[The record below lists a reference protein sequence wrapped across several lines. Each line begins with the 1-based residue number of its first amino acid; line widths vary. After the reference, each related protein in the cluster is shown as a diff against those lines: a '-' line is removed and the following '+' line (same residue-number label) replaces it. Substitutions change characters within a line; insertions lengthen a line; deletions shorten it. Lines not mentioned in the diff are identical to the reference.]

1 MGSLAKTVLFA
12 VVAVVTSLLGHP
24 QTTPV
29 PVVNQA
35 RATTAAAPAA
45 GTASGWTASNWAG
58 YALTAGGY
66 NEISATWTVPSV
78 QSGSGLSAMWIGI
91 DGFNNNDLIQI
102 GTEQNST
109 ANGASYYAWWEVLPA
124 AEASIQQ
131 VPITAGD
138 QVSARI
144 VKNAANSWT
153 LALTDNTT
161 GASFQTTQSY
171 TGTGTS
177 AEWIM
182 EAPNLG
188 SQGSDLA
195 HFSTFNVTSIDVNGG
210 DPNLTQ
216 QDAGVMI
223 QSGRQVATPSAPS
236 FTGNAFAMAYGS
248 SAPPAPL
255 L

>member
-1 MGSLAKTVLFA
+1 MGSLAKTVVFA

-24 QTTPV
+24 QATPV

-45 GTASGWTASNWAG
+45 SSTSGWTASNWAG
-58 YALTAGGY
+58 YAITAGGY
-66 NEISATWTVPSV
+66 NEVSATWTVPSV

-91 DGFNNNDLIQI
+91 DGFNNNALIQI
-102 GTEQNST
+102 GTEQNATSSGGT
-109 ANGASYYAWWEVLPA
+109 YYAWWEVLPS
-124 AEASIQQ
+124 AESSITQ
-131 VPITAGD
+131 VPLSAGD
-138 QVSARI
+138 QVNARI
-144 VKNAANSWT
+144 AKNATDSWT
-153 LALTDNTT
+153 ISLTDVTT

-195 HFSTFNVTSIDVNGG
+195 HFSTFDVSSMEANSA
-210 DPNLTQ
+210 DPNLTA

-223 QSGRQVATPSAPS
+223 QQGQQVATPSTPS
-236 FTGNAFAMAYGS
+236 FTANAFAMAYGS
-248 SAPPAPL
+248 TAPQPPL
-255 L
+255 F

>member
-1 MGSLAKTVLFA
+1 MGSFAKTVVFA

-24 QTTPV
+24 QATPV

-35 RATTAAAPAA
+35 RATTAVPAA
-45 GTASGWTASNWAG
+45 TSSTGWTASNWAG

-66 NEISATWTVPSV
+66 TEVSATWNVPSV
-78 QSGSGLSAMWIGI
+78 QAGTGYSAMWLGI
-91 DGFNNNDLIQI
+91 DGFNNNSLIQI
-102 GTEQNST
+102 GTEQNATSS
-109 ANGASYYAWWEVLPA
+109 GGGYYAWWEVLPS
-124 AEASIQQ
+124 AESSITQ
-131 VPITAGD
+131 VPISAGD
-138 QVSARI
+138 QINARI
-144 VKNAANSWT
+144 AKNATDSWT
-153 LALTDNTT
+153 ISLTDTTT

-195 HFSTFNVTSIDVNGG
+195 HFSTFDVSSMEANGA
-210 DPNLTQ
+210 DPELTD

-223 QSGRQVATPSAPS
+223 QQGQQVATPSPPS
-236 FTGNAFAMAYGS
+236 FTGNAFAMAYGAT
-248 SAPPAPL
+248 APQAPL
-255 L
+255 F

>member
-1 MGSLAKTVLFA
+1 MFA

-24 QTTPV
+24 QATSV

-45 GTASGWTASNWAG
+45 GSTSGWTASNWAG
-58 YALTAGGY
+58 YAVTAGGY
-66 NEISATWTVPSV
+66 DEISATWTVPSV

-91 DGFNNNDLIQI
+91 DGFNNNNLIQI

-109 ANGASYYAWWEVLPA
+109 ANGASYYAWWEVLPS
-124 AEASIQQ
+124 AESSIQQ
-131 VPITAGD
+131 VPIAAGD
-138 QVSARI
+138 EVSARI
-144 VKNAANSWT
+144 AKNATNSWT
-153 LALTDNTT
+153 LSLTDNTT

-171 TGTGTS
+171 SGTGTS

-188 SQGSDLA
+188 SQGSNLA
-195 HFSTFNVTSIDVNGG
+195 HFSTFSVTSIEVDDGN
-210 DPNLTQ
+210 PNLTQ

-223 QSGRQVATPSAPS
+223 QSGQQVATPSAPS
-236 FTGNAFAMAYGS
+236 FTGNAFAMSYGS
-248 SAPPAPL
+248 SAPAAPL